1 MIQHVEELIY
11 LLLFGHHFL
20 NLQTVPNNNNWTPQ
34 KSYFSGLVTVYSL
47 PKALK
52 ERDFKIYNFSNNLS
66 KTSMWP
72 STTKRS
78 VGLKGYTGLTFR
90 LSRTLTRTL
99 RIFRVPLKGISL
111 RLPWITGVP
120 PWSITTGA
128 YHWKCPKGPYPREK
142 KSKFILLFP
151 TQGCVTT
158 CRHWI
163 WRTVT
168 PMVLVLFFS
177 FI

>member
-1 MIQHVEELIY
+1 M
-11 LLLFGHHFL
+11 
-20 NLQTVPNNNNWTPQ
+20 T
-34 KSYFSGLVTVYSL
+34 
-47 PKALK
+47 
-52 ERDFKIYNFSNNLS
+52 LS
-66 KTSMWP
+66 

-78 VGLKGYTGLTFR
+78 VGVKGYTGLTFR

-99 RIFRVPLKGISL
+99 RIFRVPLKGILL

-120 PWSITTGA
+120 PWSIITGA
-128 YHWKCPKGPYPREK
+128 YHWKCPKGPYPRER

-151 TQGCVTT
+151 IQDCVTT

-168 PMVLVLFFS
+168 QHGFSFVLFSAWLTHSFSVLVVFNWTFYCVTTFFS
-177 FI
+177 LRLFLFPYVSINKYHCNIAGVHTSVRCQCINCVYSLCECCN